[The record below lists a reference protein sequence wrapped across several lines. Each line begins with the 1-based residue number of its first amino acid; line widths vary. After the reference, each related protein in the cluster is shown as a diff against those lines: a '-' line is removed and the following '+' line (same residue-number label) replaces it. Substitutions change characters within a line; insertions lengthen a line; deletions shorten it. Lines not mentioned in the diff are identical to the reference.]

1 MPSTSTDDNPA
12 SILQHSSKPDADEVY
27 SEQEKALSEFLKLH
41 PMLSLE
47 ASSHRT
53 MQLVGDLV
61 EQSSI
66 PTRDLEEVPKSFDD
80 ASLRPPNAGC
90 GERAC
95 CMGDKCICVW
105 LARWRYGD
113 DTDLAFVCTE
123 FLLPSQREA
132 FESKGTLPSTPGKCL
147 VCSRYYTT
155 YLYRMARSDPAF
167 RSDVKVPLIAF
178 GNVMQSAAGDSV
190 PTHASVARDCDG
202 YRREALL
209 FVDESWADSASA
221 RGPMGTFLFR
231 PCVKFQSNH
240 YKYVKDTG
248 TNHPRL
254 LQVGVGSDPD
264 GTELTHFGSPA
275 SSTMTAAQPAL
286 AKTAKA

>member
-123 FLLPSQREA
+123 FLLPSQR
-132 FESKGTLPSTPGKCL
+132 
-147 VCSRYYTT
+147 
-155 YLYRMARSDPAF
+155 
-167 RSDVKVPLIAF
+167 
-178 GNVMQSAAGDSV
+178 
-190 PTHASVARDCDG
+190 
-202 YRREALL
+202 
-209 FVDESWADSASA
+209 
-221 RGPMGTFLFR
+221 
-231 PCVKFQSNH
+231 
-240 YKYVKDTG
+240 
-248 TNHPRL
+248 
-254 LQVGVGSDPD
+254 GV
-264 GTELTHFGSPA
+264 
-275 SSTMTAAQPAL
+275 
-286 AKTAKA
+286 